1 MGKIDMDNIIKTMS
15 ITSIV
20 VTKTMDFDK
29 EV

>member
-1 MGKIDMDNIIKTMS
+1 MDKIGVDNIIKTMS

-20 VTKTMDFDK
+20 ITKTMDFEK